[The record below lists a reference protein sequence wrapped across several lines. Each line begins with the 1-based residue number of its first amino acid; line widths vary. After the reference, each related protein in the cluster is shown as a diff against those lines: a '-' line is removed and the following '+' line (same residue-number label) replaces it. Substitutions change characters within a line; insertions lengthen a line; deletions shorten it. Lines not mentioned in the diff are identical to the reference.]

1 MRGLIVANP
10 AAAAGSVGRRWSE
23 HVRRVHACFGL
34 AETAFTNAP
43 GDASRIVERAIADG
57 VERIIAV
64 GGDGTVNECLNGFT
78 FAGGEPLET
87 QLAVFPLGTGGDF
100 ARSIGMHEG
109 DPDQLASSLTP
120 RVVDVG
126 RVVSTGHEGEKHRH
140 FLNVASFGAS
150 GLVVEKVNTTSKRFG
165 AKASFMLGTLKGL
178 TQYKNQRVRL
188 RIDDT
193 FEEELLANT
202 VAVANGRYFGGGMKV
217 APDARLDDGQLEVVV
232 IGDIGVGFFVRHS
245 SKIYAGTHGALP
257 EVRMMRGARITVT
270 PLARASDIP
279 VDCDGE
285 QMGKAPVRFEVL
297 PKQLTLIAPWAN
309 AEA

>member
-10 AAAAGSVGRRWSE
+10 AAAGGAVGKRWNE
-23 HVRRVHACFGL
+23 HVRKVQACFGL
-34 AETAFTNAP
+34 LEVAFTKGP
-43 GDASRIVERAIADG
+43 GDASALVTKALAEGAERIV
-57 VERIIAV
+57 AV
-64 GGDGTVNECLNGFT
+64 GGDGTVNECLNGFA
-78 FAGGEPLET
+78 FADERPASPQFG
-87 QLAVFPLGTGGDF
+87 VFPLGTGGDF
-100 ARSIGMHEG
+100 ARSIGMRDAEASE
-109 DPDQLASSLTP
+109 LAGLLEE
-120 RVVDVG
+120 RLVDVG
-126 RVVSTGHEGEKHRH
+126 RVRSSGGERY

-188 RIDDT
+188 RIDDA
-193 FEEELLANT
+193 FEEEILANT

-217 APDARLDDGQLEVVV
+217 APEASLTDGQLEIVV

-245 SKIYAGTHGALP
+245 NKIYAGTHGALP
-257 EVRMMRGARITVT
+257 EVRMMRGAQVTVT
-270 PLARASDIP
+270 PLSRDSDIP

-297 PKQLTLIAPWAN
+297 PKRLKLVAAWSR
-309 AEA
+309 AET

>member
-23 HVRRVHACFGL
+23 HERRVHACFGL
-34 AETAFTNAP
+34 AETAFTKGP
-43 GDASRIVERAIADG
+43 GDATRIVQRAIADG

-64 GGDGTVNECLNGFT
+64 GGDGTVNECLNGFS
-78 FAGGEPLET
+78 FAGAAPAKT

-100 ARSIGMHEG
+100 ARSIGMRDE
-109 DPDQLASSLTP
+109 PERLAGSLEA

-126 RVVSTGHEGEKHRH
+126 RAVSTGRDSEQHRH

-188 RIDDT
+188 RIDDS

-202 VAVANGRYFGGGMKV
+202 VAVANGRFFGGGMKV
-217 APDARLDDGQLEVVV
+217 APDARLDDGQFEVVV

-245 SKIYAGTHGALP
+245 SKIYAGTHGSLP
-257 EVRMMRGARITVT
+257 EVRMMRGAHVTVT
-270 PLARASDIP
+270 PLSAESDIP

-297 PKQLTLIAPWAN
+297 PKRLTLIAPWTK

>member
-10 AAAAGSVGRRWSE
+10 AAAAGAVGKRWNE
-23 HVRRVHACFGL
+23 HVREVHACFGL
-34 AETAFTNAP
+34 LDVAFTKGP
-43 GDASRIVERAIADG
+43 GDATAIVRKALGEGAERIV
-57 VERIIAV
+57 AV
-64 GGDGTVNECLNGFT
+64 GGDGTVNECLNGFA
-78 FAGGEPLET
+78 FADEKPESA
-87 QLAVFPLGTGGDF
+87 QLGMFPLGTGGDF
-100 ARSIGMHEG
+100 ARSIGMRDVPAES
-109 DPDQLASSLTP
+109 LASQLEE
-120 RVVDVG
+120 RIVDVG
-126 RVVSTGHEGEKHRH
+126 RVSSSKGHRH

-188 RIDDT
+188 RIDDS
-193 FEEELLANT
+193 FEEEILANT

-217 APDARLDDGQLEVVV
+217 APEASLADGQLEVVV

-245 SKIYAGTHGALP
+245 SKIYAGTHGSLP
-257 EVRMMRGARITVT
+257 EVRMMRGARVTVT
-270 PLARASDIP
+270 PLASDSDIP

-285 QMGKAPVRFEVL
+285 QMGRAPVTFEVL
-297 PKQLTLIAPWAN
+297 PKRLKLVAPWSR

>member
-10 AAAAGSVGRRWSE
+10 AAAAGVVGKRWNE
-23 HVRRVHACFGL
+23 HVRKVHACFGL
-34 AETAFTNAP
+34 LDVAFTKGP
-43 GDASRIVERAIADG
+43 GDATTIVRKAIAEGAERIV
-57 VERIIAV
+57 AV
-64 GGDGTVNECLNGFT
+64 GGDGTVNECLNGFA
-78 FAGGEPLET
+78 FADDKPAAA

-100 ARSIGMHEG
+100 ARSIGMRDADVER
-109 DPDQLASSLTP
+109 LALDE
-120 RVVDVG
+120 RLVDVG
-126 RVVSTGHEGEKHRH
+126 RVTNDKGERY

-178 TQYKNQRVRL
+178 TQYRNQRVRL

-193 FEEELLANT
+193 FEEEILANT

-217 APDARLDDGQLEVVV
+217 APEASLADGQLEVVV

-245 SKIYAGTHGALP
+245 GKIYAGTHGTLP
-257 EVRMMRGARITVT
+257 EVRMFRGANVLVT
-270 PLARASDIP
+270 PLSGDSDIP

-297 PKQLTLIAPWAN
+297 PKRLKLLAPWTR

>member
-10 AAAAGSVGRRWSE
+10 AAAAGSVGKRWND

-34 AETAFTNAP
+34 FDVEFTKSR
-43 GDASRIVERAIADG
+43 GDATHIVRKALADG
-57 VERIIAV
+57 VERIVAV
-64 GGDGTVNECLNGFT
+64 GGDGTVNECLNGFA
-78 FAGGEPLET
+78 FAEGAPERA
-87 QLAVFPLGTGGDF
+87 QFAIFPLGTGGDL
-100 ARSIGMHEG
+100 ARSVGMRDADAESLAG
-109 DPDQLASSLTP
+109 QLSE

-126 RVVSTGHEGEKHRH
+126 RITSLDGKRVRH

-150 GLVVEKVNTTSKRFG
+150 GLVVEKVNTTTKRFG

-188 RIDDT
+188 RIDDD
-193 FEEELLANT
+193 FEEEILANT
-202 VAVANGRYFGGGMKV
+202 VAIANGRYFGGGMMV
-217 APDARLDDGQLEVVV
+217 APAARLDDGQLEVVI

-245 SKIYAGTHGALP
+245 GKIYAGTHGELP
-257 EVRMMRGARITVT
+257 EVRMLRGAAVTVT
-270 PLARASDIP
+270 PLGQDSDIP

-285 QMGKAPVRFEVL
+285 EMGKAPVRFEVL
-297 PKQLTLIAPWAN
+297 PKRLTIVAPWAR

>member
-10 AAAAGSVGRRWSE
+10 AAAAGSVGKRWND
-23 HVRRVHACFGL
+23 HVRDVHACFGVH
-34 AETAFTNAP
+34 EVAFTGGP
-43 GDASRIVERAIADG
+43 GDATSIVRRAIADG
-57 VERIIAV
+57 AERIVAV

-78 FAGGEPLET
+78 FADNTPASA

-100 ARSIGMHEG
+100 ARSIGMRDAAAER
-109 DPDQLASSLTP
+109 LAASIEE
-120 RVVDVG
+120 RIIDVG
-126 RVVSTGHEGEKHRH
+126 RVTSSAGDRY

-165 AKASFMLGTLKGL
+165 AKTSFMLGTLKGL

-188 RIDDT
+188 RIDDS
-193 FEEELLANT
+193 FEEEILTNT

-217 APDARLDDGQLEVVV
+217 APDASLADGQLDVVV

-245 SKIYAGTHGALP
+245 GKIYAGTHGTLP
-257 EVRMMRGARITVT
+257 EVRMMRGAAVTVT
-270 PLARASDIP
+270 PLSSDSNIP

-285 QMGKAPVRFEVL
+285 QMGRAPVRFDVL
-297 PKQLTLIAPWAN
+297 PRRLKLVAPWTR